1 MWRRVRRFART
12 VGETCD
18 DGAGGVD
25 VCAVGVMTEDEEE
38 EEEVEVGG

>member
-12 VGETCD
+12 VGETCED

-25 VCAVGVMTEDEEE
+25 VCAVGVVMEDEEA
-38 EEEVEVGG
+38 